1 MELTMEKRFHM
12 NEVQPDAFR
21 VMRELSKYVAGT
33 GIPQGQQELIK
44 IRASQI
50 NGCAYCIN
58 MHAIEARKLGEAE
71 QRIYLLSAWKD
82 TPVYTKE
89 ERLMLEMTEEIT
101 LIHRQGLSAAV
112 YQRAIALFGEEKT
125 AQIIMTIVT
134 INAWNRIMVS
144 LQTEPE

>member
-1 MELTMEKRFHM
+1 MEPTAEKRFHM
-12 NEVQPDAFR
+12 KEVQPDAYR
-21 VMRELSKYVAGT
+21 AMRELSKYVAAT
-33 GIPQGQQELIK
+33 GLPQRQQELIK

-58 MHAIEARKLGEAE
+58 MHAKEARQQGEAE

-82 TPVYTKE
+82 APIYTKE

-101 LIHRQGLSAAV
+101 LIHQQGLSAGV
-112 YQRAIALFGEEKT
+112 YARAIALFGEEKT

>member
-33 GIPQGQQELIK
+33 GIPHLQQELIK

-50 NGCAYCIN
+50 NGCA
-58 MHAIEARKLGEAE
+58 
-71 QRIYLLSAWKD
+71 
-82 TPVYTKE
+82 
-89 ERLMLEMTEEIT
+89 
-101 LIHRQGLSAAV
+101 
-112 YQRAIALFGEEKT
+112 
-125 AQIIMTIVT
+125 

>member
-1 MELTMEKRFHM
+1 MEKRFHM

-33 GIPQGQQELIK
+33 GIPRGQQELIR

-58 MHAIEARKLGEAE
+58 IHAIEARKLGEAE

-82 TPVYTKE
+82 APVYTKE
-89 ERLMLEMTEEIT
+89 EQLMLEMTEEIT

-125 AQIIMTIVT
+125 AQIIMIIVT